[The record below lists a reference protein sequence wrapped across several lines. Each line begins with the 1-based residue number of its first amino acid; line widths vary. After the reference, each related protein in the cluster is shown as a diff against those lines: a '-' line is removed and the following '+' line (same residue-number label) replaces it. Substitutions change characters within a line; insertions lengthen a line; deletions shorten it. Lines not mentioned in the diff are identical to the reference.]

1 MVLTFNFIISSQQAF
16 SFFGSIC
23 KLYHRIVSKPLVD
36 WDERFNSIAESG
48 ATAIISSDWLKF
60 NLNYFETGEFN
71 YTFENTHQFSPPD
84 QRPTSTKHYDRLLI
98 FKTKGGETIVKRLS
112 SGERAS
118 TAVVNVEVTEYFVL
132 SLSTEANDS
141 SSYRRENIIES
152 PAAKYAERSVEF
164 VNEPRNSLDSEETL
178 NAFALVSPEGKVFVY
193 YYPGERR
200 LSSGF

>member
-71 YTFENTHQFSPPD
+71 YTFENTHQF
-84 QRPTSTKHYDRLLI
+84 
-98 FKTKGGETIVKRLS
+98 
-112 SGERAS
+112 
-118 TAVVNVEVTEYFVL
+118 L
-132 SLSTEANDS
+132 SL
-141 SSYRRENIIES
+141 IHI
-152 PAAKYAERSVEF
+152 
-164 VNEPRNSLDSEETL
+164 
-178 NAFALVSPEGKVFVY
+178 
-193 YYPGERR
+193 
-200 LSSGF
+200 